1 MKDTVF
7 YPVAIL
13 LAIGMVAISMAKGW
27 TEPRCGPFG
36 GANGPADYSL
46 IILGGRDLCRMEAT
60 FGYELNLAEDILT
73 IKAEEAALQS
83 DVQNNA
89 HFRLGPDLEAAYAGH
104 NLRVSFTIKPGS
116 DFGAEAFEFNY
127 SSGKPGNT
135 GWTKIELKPEWDT
148 YTAEIEVPRRLIENE
163 IAFDYLSIRP
173 VVPEKSRSI
182 ELREVRF
189 RRLGQW

>member
-1 MKDTVF
+1 MKDAIF

-13 LAIGMVAISMAKGW
+13 LAIGMVMISLAKGW

-46 IILGGRDLCRMEAT
+46 IILSGRDLCRMEAT
-60 FGYELNLAEDILT
+60 FGYELGLEDEVLT
-73 IKAEEAALQS
+73 IKADVDAPQS
-83 DVQNNA
+83 DAQNNA

-104 NLRVSFTIKPGS
+104 KIRSSFTVRPSGG
-116 DFGAEAFEFNY
+116 FGAEAFEFNY

-135 GWTKIELKPEWDT
+135 GWQRIDLKPEWDT
-148 YTAEIEVPRRLIENE
+148 YTAEIEVPRKIIENE
-163 IAFDYLSIRP
+163 IAFDYLAIRP
-173 VVPEKSRSI
+173 VVPEKTRSI
-182 ELREVRF
+182 ELREIRF